1 MKNNIKNAVL
11 SIAATTLIVVGMSL
25 DFQSLKMEENA
36 TTLEVTTKWNCG
48 SSASLKEKMTYQV
61 LAAEEETTTK
71 KVMKKKIKK
80 QNTPNKKKVKKEQT
94 FEEWLKEYC
103 YSKHISPYLVM
114 AVIETES
121 KGQTDIIG
129 DNGNSFG
136 LMQIQKRFHTERMD
150 KLGVNDLLDP
160 KQNVIVGVD
169 ILLELFRQ
177 NDNIN
182 WVLMAYNGGVAYANR
197 MQYVSRYALDVT
209 ENMEIIENDSKWE
222 VIKNGSK

>member
-1 MKNNIKNAVL
+1 
-11 SIAATTLIVVGMSL
+11 
-25 DFQSLKMEENA
+25 
-36 TTLEVTTKWNCG
+36 
-48 SSASLKEKMTYQV
+48 
-61 LAAEEETTTK
+61 
-71 KVMKKKIKK
+71 MKKKIKK
-80 QNTPNKKKVKKEQT
+80 QTTSNKKKAEKEQT

-129 DNGNSFG
+129 DSGNSFG
-136 LMQIQKRFHTERMD
+136 LMQIQKRFHTERMN
-150 KLGVNDLLDP
+150 KLGVTDLLVP

-169 ILLELFRQ
+169 VLLELFRQ

-182 WVLMAYNGGVAYANR
+182 WVLMAYNGGIGYANR
-197 MQYVSRYALDVT
+197 MQYVSRYALDVID
-209 ENMEIIENDSKWE
+209 NMEMIENDSKWE